1 LEMAE
6 SRSGPREPLTRY
18 PVTFVLAMCSNFFFF
33 SSMYLLVAPLP
44 RYVDALGG
52 GPFIV
57 GLAMGAFSITAVLSR
72 PLSGKVVDSAGAKP
86 MLIAGAANFGIASL
100 LYLWTSS
107 IPLFIANRL
116 FNGLGIAFFTT
127 AYMAFIAGL
136 ASVSRRGQAM
146 GIAFIAPGLA
156 LVISV
161 TLGDAVLNLMGFD
174 YIFLMASA
182 AGFLSMVLALLL
194 RPPQARVEFS
204 GATRN
209 FLPVLRQ
216 RAVWLSALASVV
228 GAAAYGSV
236 FTFMPLFVKGRGLDN
251 VGYFFTAY
259 AITFMLAVMPAGSL
273 SDRVGRKWVIVPS
286 MAGTALAFWLLAPA
300 SGAVWLLG
308 VAALYGLMFASG
320 RLALDA
326 FLVDHVSPTT
336 RGTAMSIQYGGFDL
350 GVGIGGFVM
359 GLVAGAFGYPAM
371 YALVGVLVLLSALLF
386 ALMGH
391 DVERLA

>member
-1 LEMAE
+1 MQAT
-6 SRSGPREPLTRY
+6 GAIAREPLTRY

-33 SSMYLLVAPLP
+33 SSMYLLVSPLP

-72 PLSGKVVDSAGAKP
+72 PLSGKVVDRAGAKP

-127 AYMAFIAGL
+127 AYMAFIADL

-146 GIAFIAPGLA
+146 GIAFVAPGLA

-161 TLGDAVLNLMGFD
+161 TLGDAILNLMGFD
-174 YIFLMASA
+174 QIFLTASA

-194 RPPQARVEFS
+194 RPPKARVEFS

-209 FLPVLRQ
+209 FLAVLRQ
-216 RAVWLSALASVV
+216 RGVWLSTLMSVV

-236 FTFMPLFVKGRGLDN
+236 FTFMPLFVNGRGLDN
-251 VGYFFTAY
+251 VGYFFMAY

-308 VAALYGLMFASG
+308 VAALYGIMFASG

-326 FLVDHVSPTT
+326 FLVDHVSPTV

-359 GLVAGAFGYPAM
+359 GLVVGAFGYPAM

-391 DVERLA
+391 DVERPA